1 MKPNRAVTGNI
12 PGEFQSYPKRFELNR
27 YSGETITGLDN
38 GKRKLATSKECSFLA
53 IDGHQIRLRQNL
65 QDALLLQCL
74 NYRAKVNVRP
84 EQEDIQ
90 HVVNGLLRGKWTIV
104 CTRTSYVSDMLRP
117 EPPELSG
124 RRRAQ
129 CVACASGKQID
140 SHLREP
146 RPVYFCELH
155 LKQHLS
161 IVRNR

>member
-74 NYRAKVNVRP
+74 NYRAKRSEERRVGKEQRP
-84 EQEDIQ
+84 CWSAADATNES
-90 HVVNGLLRGKWTIV
+90 K
-104 CTRTSYVSDMLRP
+104 
-117 EPPELSG
+117 
-124 RRRAQ
+124 
-129 CVACASGKQID
+129 
-140 SHLREP
+140 
-146 RPVYFCELH
+146 
-155 LKQHLS
+155 
-161 IVRNR
+161 